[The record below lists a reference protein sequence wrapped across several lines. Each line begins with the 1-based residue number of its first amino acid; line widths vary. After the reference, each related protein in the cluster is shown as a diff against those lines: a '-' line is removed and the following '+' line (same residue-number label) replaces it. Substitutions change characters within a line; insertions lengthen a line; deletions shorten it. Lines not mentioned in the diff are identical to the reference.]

1 MWLRFCNLFY
11 KQILQNRSQTS
22 IFSLAPI
29 FANFSLIKICKN
41 WRARQPEAMLLRLP
55 QLSSLHEVHSRDN
68 GIIGPGQQVS
78 QAAARIPSQREL
90 TRQISAHWAPFIH
103 TRRNPPNAR
112 LAEEKSLRATQTY
125 TAAVQE
131 STIREEMRALEPA
144 HDDAKPRTLKFKP
157 LGWLPQIRATDDDE
171 SWPIDLW

>member
-1 MWLRFCNLFY
+1 MQAWLGQLP
-11 KQILQNRSQTS
+11 KEAQAIWLPTDDLAVSEDWQLPGLLQLKKSHAELISKYRCQEGPAPAASQDP
-22 IFSLAPI
+22 AD
-29 FANFSLIKICKN
+29 A
-41 WRARQPEAMLLRLP
+41 RARQPEAMLLRLP

-112 LAEEKSLRATQTY
+112 LAEEMSLRATQTY
-125 TAAVQE
+125 TATVQD

-144 HDDAKPRTLKFKP
+144 SRVD
-157 LGWLPQIRATDDDE
+157 
-171 SWPIDLW
+171 